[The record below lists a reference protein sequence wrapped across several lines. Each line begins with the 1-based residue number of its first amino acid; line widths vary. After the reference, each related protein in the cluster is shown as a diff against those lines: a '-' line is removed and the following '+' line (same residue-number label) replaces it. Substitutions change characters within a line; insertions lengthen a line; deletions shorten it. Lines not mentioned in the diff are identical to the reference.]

1 MVDRLGIQ
9 NKIPTQPRGDDPAVI
24 STMIGGLDCGEGL
37 FSKGFGEVQ
46 QSVDAVL
53 QGSNANAGTD
63 VQNSSIEVTTGG
75 PAKHVDRSG
84 KITCHSSSRTADL
97 DASNNPKQGC
107 DNHDPKGYARTT
119 KQPEYSGQKADRRR
133 NQHPK
138 G

>member
-1 MVDRLGIQ
+1 M
-9 NKIPTQPRGDDPAVI
+9 
-24 STMIGGLDCGEGL
+24 
-37 FSKGFGEVQ
+37 
-46 QSVDAVL
+46 
-53 QGSNANAGTD
+53 QGSDAIAGTD

-75 PAKHVDRSG
+75 PAKNVDRIG

-97 DASNNPKQGC
+97 DASDNSKQGYR
-107 DNHDPKGYARTT
+107 NYDPKGDARTT